1 MVAEPSRRLFGGHTA
16 VQLLPRTS
24 IAFVDGP
31 FARLRN
37 GRVAFGAGLAASA
50 VLALSAA
57 TALPS
62 TVPASR
68 ARAAPAP
75 APQPRYLGVS
85 AEAPAVKASAETDP
99 NIRRFSGQVGPD
111 LSRSLE
117 AAGVPEVQGRE
128 YVALLGRAIRL
139 TDGIS
144 VDDRFDL
151 VLLRN
156 PDGSLGQLVY
166 AGMDRVARADV
177 ELMKWTDGKQIIWVN
192 ADGVGGE
199 GSQGMEMP
207 VHGRLTS
214 GFGERFHPILGY
226 ERFHA
231 GLDLAAAAG
240 TPIVAAADGKVVSA
254 GWAGGYGRA
263 VAIAHAGGI
272 ETKYGHMSRIAAF
285 AGELVH
291 RGDVIG
297 YVGST
302 GLSTGPHLH
311 FEVLKNGRPVNPKSV
326 ASIGG
331 GPGQLAGAKLAAF
344 QNQLRQLLL
353 VQG

>member
-1 MVAEPSRRLFGGHTA
+1 
-16 VQLLPRTS
+16 
-24 IAFVDGP
+24 
-31 FARLRN
+31 
-37 GRVAFGAGLAASA
+37 VAFGAGLATFAI
-50 VLALSAA
+50 VALTAA
-57 TALPS
+57 AALPS

-68 ARAAPAP
+68 ATAAMVPQPQPQYPGAAADVP
-75 APQPRYLGVS
+75 VVQAPQ
-85 AEAPAVKASAETDP
+85 TDP
-99 NIRRFSGQVGPD
+99 TIRRFTGQVGPD
-111 LSRSLE
+111 LSRSLA
-117 AAGVPEVQGRE
+117 AAGVPERQGRE
-128 YVALLGRAIRL
+128 YVALLGRAIHL
-139 TDGIS
+139 ADGIS
-144 VDDRFDL
+144 VADRFDL

-166 AGMDRVARADV
+166 AGMDRVARADI

-192 ADGVGGE
+192 GDGVGGD
-199 GSQGMEMP
+199 GSQSMEMP

-214 GFGERFHPILGY
+214 NFGSRFHPILGY
-226 ERFHA
+226 RRFHA

-263 VAIAHAGGI
+263 VAIVHASGI
-272 ETKYGHMSRIAAF
+272 ETKYGHMSRIAAY
-285 AGELVH
+285 AGEVVR

-311 FEVLKNGRPVNPKSV
+311 FEVLKNGRPVNPQSV
-326 ASIGG
+326 KEIAS
-331 GPGQLAGAKLAAF
+331 GPGVLQGVKLVAF

-353 VQG
+353 AGG